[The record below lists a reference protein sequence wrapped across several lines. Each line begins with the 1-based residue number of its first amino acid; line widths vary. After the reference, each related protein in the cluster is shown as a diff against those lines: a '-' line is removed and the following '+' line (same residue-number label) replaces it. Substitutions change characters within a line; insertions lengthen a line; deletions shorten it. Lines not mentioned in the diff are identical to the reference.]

1 MMVLCF
7 QEIDRN
13 NREQCFAGY
22 NIQMF
27 SDLIQNNMRSDMMNA
42 IKQDEVLG
50 KFAGMMP
57 DVPASD
63 VNVSDAT
70 LYKPE
75 YSWNYEVGS
84 HTTWFDDRLQAD
96 VALFYMDT
104 HDQQISRF
112 AESGL
117 GRITVNAG
125 KSRSL
130 GAEASL
136 RAQVTDAFSLNGSY
150 GYTYAT
156 FTDYVVS
163 DEENYNGNYVPF
175 VPKHTFNAGAQYVFG
190 LRNGAIFDNITV
202 NANYKAAGRIYWTE
216 QNNASQALYGTL
228 NGRVSFNKGNGQL
241 AFWINNALNTDY
253 QAFYFETMNRGFA
266 QKGRPLQVGVD
277 IRCRF

>member
-1 MMVLCF
+1 MRYIPGSG
-7 QEIDRN
+7 ID
-13 NREQCFAGY
+13 
-22 NIQMF
+22 
-27 SDLIQNNMRSDMMNA
+27 
-42 IKQDEVLG
+42 
-50 KFAGMMP
+50 
-57 DVPASD
+57 
-63 VNVSDAT
+63 
-70 LYKPE
+70 
-75 YSWNYEVGS
+75 
-84 HTTWFDDRLQAD
+84 TTWFDDRLQAD

>member
-1 MMVLCF
+1 
-7 QEIDRN
+7 
-13 NREQCFAGY
+13 
-22 NIQMF
+22 
-27 SDLIQNNMRSDMMNA
+27 
-42 IKQDEVLG
+42 
-50 KFAGMMP
+50 
-57 DVPASD
+57 
-63 VNVSDAT
+63 
-70 LYKPE
+70 
-75 YSWNYEVGS
+75 
-84 HTTWFDDRLQAD
+84 
-96 VALFYMDT
+96 MDT

-277 IRCRF
+277 IRCHF